1 MDQAV
6 ADYSRKW
13 KVMIAV
19 SMGVFLA
26 TIDGSIVN
34 IALPTLVRAF
44 NTQFAVV
51 QWVVLSYLLTIATL
65 MLSVGRLADIIGK
78 KPLYLLGFI
87 VFTLGSILC
96 GFAQTEYWLIGARVF
111 QALGAAMMFGLG
123 TAILTEAFP
132 ATERGK
138 ALGFIGSVVSIGI
151 ITGPVLGGFL
161 IDAFSWHWIFFVNVP
176 VGLAGSVMTYR
187 FVPNIQIGRKQR
199 FDFAGAATLFISL
212 SAFLLA
218 LTIGQQRGFTDPLIL
233 SLFATWIIFLVI
245 FIVIEIKVEHP
256 LVDLSLFRKN
266 LLSVNLITG
275 FTTFVSIA
283 GTILLMPFYL
293 ENALHYS
300 PREVGMLL
308 AVVPLMLGIVS
319 PISGTLSDRFGTR
332 PITVIGLAVLL
343 GGYAL
348 LATLNLNTSAPG
360 YILRFMPV
368 GIGMA
373 IFQSPNN
380 SAIMGA
386 APAQRLGIVSG
397 LLSLTRALGQTT
409 GIALLGA
416 IWAGRSAYY
425 AHSSF
430 VKGADA
436 EAASAAAQVLGLND
450 AFMIIVVMMGLAL
463 LLNAWALVKEGI
475 RRREFFKDKG
485 S

>member
-1 MDQAV
+1 MDQTV
-6 ADYSRKW
+6 VDYSKKW

-44 NTQFAVV
+44 DTQFAVV
-51 QWVVLSYLLTIATL
+51 QWVVLAYLLTIATL
-65 MLSVGRLADIIGK
+65 MLSMGRLADIIGK
-78 KPLYLLGFI
+78 KPLYLSGFI
-87 VFTLGSILC
+87 VFTIGSALC
-96 GFAQTEYWLIGARVF
+96 GFSQTEYWLIGARIF
-111 QALGAAMMFGLG
+111 RAIGAAMMYGLG

-132 ATERGK
+132 GKERGK
-138 ALGFIGSVVSIGI
+138 AMGVIGSVVSIGI
-151 ITGPVLGGFL
+151 ITGPVVGGFL
-161 IDAFSWHWIFFVNVP
+161 IDAFSWHWIFFVNIP
-176 VGLAGSVMTYR
+176 VGLVGSIITLRY
-187 FVPNIQIGRKQR
+187 VPNVKFNRKQR

-218 LTIGQQRGFTDPLIL
+218 LTIGQQLGFTKPFIL
-233 SLFATWIIFLVI
+233 LLFVTWIIFLVI
-245 FIVIEIKVEHP
+245 FILIEAKTEHP
-256 LVDLSLFRKN
+256 LIDLSLFREN

-275 FTTFVSIA
+275 FITFISIA

-293 ENALHYS
+293 ENVLNYS

-332 PITVIGLAVLL
+332 LITFIGLAVLFT
-343 GGYAL
+343 GYACL
-348 LATLNLNTSAPG
+348 TTLDLNTTAWG
-360 YILRFMPV
+360 YILRFAPV

-397 LLSLTRALGQTT
+397 LLSLTRTLGQTT

-416 IWAGRSAYY
+416 VWAERTIYY
-425 AHSSF
+425 SSHSSD
-430 VKGADA
+430 VSNSVTANAK
-436 EAASAAAQVLGLND
+436 AQVMGLNNT
-450 AFMIIVVMMGLAL
+450 FMVIVAMMGIAL
-463 LLNAWALVKEGI
+463 LLSAWALISERS
-475 RRREFFKDKG
+475 RRRHLPAEKT